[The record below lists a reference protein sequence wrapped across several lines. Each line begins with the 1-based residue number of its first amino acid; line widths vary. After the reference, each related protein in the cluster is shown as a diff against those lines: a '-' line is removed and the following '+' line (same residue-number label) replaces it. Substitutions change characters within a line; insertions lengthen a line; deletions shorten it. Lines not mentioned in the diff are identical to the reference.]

1 MFGELNLEIANE
13 EKLIKYGTNVELISF
28 GIWKLRFNFA
38 PEMSLDQ
45 STGQRTVVQGFSH
58 LKIFETKQSL

>member
-28 GIWKLRFNFA
+28 GIWKLRFKTLHQKCHWINL
-38 PEMSLDQ
+38 LDN
-45 STGQRTVVQGFSH
+45 VQ
-58 LKIFETKQSL
+58 

>member
-45 STGQRTVVQGFSH
+45 STGQQ
-58 LKIFETKQSL
+58 